1 MPDLAGLKAFDLEA
15 ADLTVWVFKKS
26 SRDGVPVFTGKWV
39 GITEELATALRVSV
53 TGALAAITETIDYD
67 ILAQNNESSALTLGA
82 DETHIALVDAQALN
96 PTPARKVRQLK
107 QIANSGFYM
116 LRFATEA
123 GVLLAVRKTNPT
135 WSTRRSSNMVRVV
148 FADDQLD
155 IDQRPS
161 FSLEPF
167 FDFFVFNGEIY
178 VSNKG
183 RFESVLAYRAG
194 HIEAFQELT
203 VEAEFNAIFSDV
215 GAITAF
221 VGENK
226 IQLRRAIAIREK
238 AHYKDVGFMQN
249 LRNHCA
255 AMNLQIAFDGAG
267 RIVPT
272 PETCRDIFQ
281 ALLDHRLDS
290 RLSNQLYDVQSTE
303 PVA

>member
-1 MPDLAGLKAFDLEA
+1 MAGQRPGGVTFVAVI
-15 ADLTVWVFKKS
+15 VWIQALFNLIIGILIEHHQPVRFFLGS
-26 SRDGVPVFTGKWV
+26 GRSRRR
-39 GITEELATALRVSV
+39 LRLQAN
-53 TGALAAITETIDYD
+53 GC
-67 ILAQNNESSALTLGA
+67 LGA
-82 DETHIALVDAQALN
+82 DETHIALVEAQALN
-96 PTPARKVRQLK
+96 PTPARKVGQLK
-107 QIANSGFYM
+107 HIANAAFYM
-116 LRFATEA
+116 LRFVTDA

-135 WSTRRSSNMVRVV
+135 WSTRRSRNMVRVV

-167 FDFFVFNGEIY
+167 FDFFAFNGEIY
-178 VSNKG
+178 VSNKN
-183 RFESVLAYRAG
+183 RFESVLAYRTG
-194 HIEAFQELT
+194 HIEAYQELA

-215 GAITAF
+215 GPITAF

-238 AHYKDVGFMQN
+238 AHYKDAAFMQN
-249 LRNHCA
+249 LRAQCA
-255 AMNLQIAFDGAG
+255 DMNLQIGFDDQG

-290 RLSNQLYDVQSTE
+290 RLSNQLYDVQNTA